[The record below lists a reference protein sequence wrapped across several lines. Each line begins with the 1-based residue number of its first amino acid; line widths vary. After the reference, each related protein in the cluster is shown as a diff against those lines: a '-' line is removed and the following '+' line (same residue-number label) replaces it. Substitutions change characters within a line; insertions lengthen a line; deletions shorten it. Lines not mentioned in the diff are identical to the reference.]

1 MSETTGKKDRPEDSS
16 SGHTQGKKRTLPV
29 GVKPLDLV
37 IVTGIIALTVL
48 AGIRIYGNRGDDSRL
63 VIEAPTGR
71 WIYTLDKDLTV
82 PIPGP
87 LGDTVV
93 EIADGKVRVKSSPC
107 PNQTCVAARA
117 IGTPGDWN
125 ACLPNEVMIR
135 VENVGEKKDGGIDGF
150 AE

>member
-1 MSETTGKKDRPEDSS
+1 MNGDKSHSDGESNAPKQKKAENRAH
-16 SGHTQGKKRTLPV
+16 SG
-29 GVKPLDLV
+29 GVRPLDLA
-37 IVTGIIALTVL
+37 IITLVVALTVI
-48 AGIRIYGNRGDDSRL
+48 AGIRIYGNRGDESRL

-71 WIYTLDKDLTV
+71 WIYALDRDLTV

-93 EIADGKVRVKSSPC
+93 EVKDGKARVKSSPC

-117 IGTPGDWN
+117 IGKPGEWN

-135 VENVGEKKDGGIDGF
+135 VENAGGEKDGGIDAF